1 MKTCKANNCANNVF
15 SNDYCRFHQ
24 HKRTDQ
30 KYLSMK
36 DKKVKGKKVKLIP
49 LSKLKAKAVKVFN
62 SYIRERDKALG
73 CISCTTGKVDHAG
86 HYMNA
91 GQHSALMFS
100 ELNTNGQ
107 CVTCNCFKHGNLI
120 RYRQGLVNKI
130 GETAVRELEQTS
142 NRLKKWTRTEL
153 EQIIITYGNLKRTN
167 KVA

>member
-91 GQHSALMFS
+91 GQHSALMFD
-100 ELNTNGQ
+100 ELNVNGQ
-107 CVTCNCFKHGNLI
+107 CIGCNCYKSGNLI
-120 RYRQGLVNKI
+120 YYRMGLVKKI
-130 GETAVRELEQTS
+130 GESAVKELEMTA
-142 NRLKKWTRTEL
+142 NKTKKWSREEL
-153 EQIIITYGNLKRTN
+153 NEIINTYGNIKRTD
-167 KVA
+167 KCA